1 MQIDQPIL
9 SRTKTL
15 VAQKH
20 NNGLEPYY
28 RSKIEE
34 LEIKINEKR
43 QNIRRIEAQRNE
55 LNYMVKSL
63 QEEFTELLQ
72 PALQIA
78 EVSKV
83 MGKSKCLVKEEH
95 SKKIVEIDSKID
107 QKELVPNARV
117 ALDPTDH

>member
-1 MQIDQPIL
+1 
-9 SRTKTL
+9 
-15 VAQKH
+15 
-20 NNGLEPYY
+20 
-28 RSKIEE
+28 
-34 LEIKINEKR
+34 
-43 QNIRRIEAQRNE
+43 
-55 LNYMVKSL
+55 MVKSL

-107 QKELVPNARV
+107 QKELVPNARG